1 MGKRTSHLWRELRRR
16 RVVTTSAGY
25 AATAFVLLQLAEIL
39 FPAFG
44 VGEGGLRV
52 LLAVLLAGFPLTV
65 ALSWVFDV
73 TRSGVR
79 VTPPAEG
86 EGDVRVPA
94 PRPVVIGSVLLMAAG
109 LAWGGWW
116 VVRAADPADATPEG
130 IRSIAVLPFKDLS
143 EAGDQTYLGD
153 GLAEEIL
160 NRLAGVDSL
169 QVAARTSSF
178 AFRDRNRDVRDIGRQ
193 LNVAAVLE
201 GSLRRS
207 GNHVRITAQL
217 IDARTGFHLW
227 SQDFDREVDNLFA
240 VQDTVAGAIVRELTG
255 HLALPGR
262 TARRPVPPAAQEAYW
277 QARAQLSRRDASVI
291 PQAISLFQ
299 QAVSID
305 PDYAAA
311 YAGLADSYALMPV
324 LMQSMAP
331 GEALAQAEQW
341 ARKAIELDSTLAD
354 PWASLGLVHALHQ
367 DRVEALD
374 AFARALR
381 LNPSYAPA
389 LHWRANVLADMG
401 QLVPARRDAEKAA
414 RLDPLSASVATD
426 HAAIL
431 FWSGDVEAAGVEVE
445 RALDRDFSYR
455 PAIFLDALLALE
467 QERELPLR
475 MSLTQWAVLCGLPS
489 DAVPHLAE
497 AMLAYR
503 RTGEAASP
511 PPELRGLEPRPG
523 VLSSGTLAALYAL
536 VGDRE
541 QMITWLRRAV
551 EDGSWAEEYLAVN
564 PIYEPFRGDPEFRE
578 IVAELG

>member
-1 MGKRTSHLWRELRRR
+1 MGKRISHLWRELRRR

-25 AATAFVLLQLAEIL
+25 AATAFALLQLAEIV

-86 EGDVRVPA
+86 TGDVRVPA
-94 PRPVVIGSVLLMAAG
+94 PRPVLIGSVLVMATG

-116 VVRAADPADATPEG
+116 VVRAANPAHDAPEG
-130 IRSIAVLPFKDLS
+130 IRSIAVLPFTDLS

-178 AFRDRNRDVRDIGRQ
+178 AFRDRNQDVRDIGRQ

-227 SQDFDREVDNLFA
+227 SQDFDRDVDNLFA
-240 VQDTVAGAIVRELTG
+240 VQDTVARAIVRELTG
-255 HLALPGR
+255 HLDLPGQR
-262 TARRPVPPAAQEAYW
+262 TRRPIPPAAQQAYW

-299 QAVSID
+299 HALSID
-305 PDYAAA
+305 PDYAPA

-331 GEALAQAEQW
+331 GDALAQAEQW
-341 ARKAIELDSTLAD
+341 ARKAIGLDSTLAD
-354 PWASLGLVHALHQ
+354 PWASLGLVHAMHQ

-455 PAIFLDALLALE
+455 PAIFLNALLALV

-475 MSLTQWAVLCGLPS
+475 MSLAQWAVLCGLPS
-489 DAVPHLAE
+489 DAVPRLAE
-497 AMLAYR
+497 AMLTYR

-511 PPELRGLEPRPG
+511 PPELRGIEPRPG
-523 VLSSGTLAALYAL
+523 VLSAGNLAALYAL
-536 VGDRE
+536 MGDRE
-541 QMITWLRRAV
+541 DMIAWLRHAV

-564 PIYEPFRGDPEFRE
+564 PIYEPFRGDPDFRK